1 MFRSFLFGK
10 KQIAGV
16 LVTAMAALVFLCLH
30 MSAYGAPDNGNDDD
44 TDTTGL
50 EEERDRN
57 QEKLDEVE
65 ASLEELAGEKED
77 VEAQIEEVTEALVEV
92 MADIDELT
100 EQIVAKEAEIA
111 EAQVEYDA
119 AVADE
124 NAQYEAMKV
133 RIKYMYEKG
142 DSDYVMLLTQAG
154 SMADFLTKADY
165 IEDLYEYDRNMLA
178 TYQETVARVAELQ
191 EKLEQ
196 EKSTLLSLQ
205 SDALAEQEYME
216 EIQAELEATAAEY
229 ASEIL
234 AKEGEAAE
242 YEAII
247 ATQNAEIKR
256 RQEEAARRAAEEA
269 RRRAEEAARL
279 AAQKAAEEAA
289 QKAAEDAAKQRQE
302 AVDQVADAADTG
314 VVKTTNKVSYDVSSI
329 YSAGGSELGKSLAA
343 YACKFIGNPYVPGG
357 TSLTDGADC
366 SGFVYSVYKDFGYS
380 VPRTS
385 FALRSAG
392 TEVSYEN
399 AQPGDVICYPGHVGI
414 YIGNGMIV
422 HASTQKTGI
431 KVSNANYRGF
441 ITIRRII

>member
-1 MFRSFLFGK
+1 MIRRYLFGK
-10 KQIAGV
+10 KQIARV
-16 LVTAMAALVFLCLH
+16 LITAVAALVFLCLN
-30 MSAYGAPDNGNDDD
+30 MSAYGAPDNGNGDD

-119 AVADE
+119 AVEEE

-133 RIKYMYEKG
+133 RIKYMYETG

-178 TYQETVARVAELQ
+178 TYQETVQKVAELQ

-196 EKSTLLSLQ
+196 EKSNLLSLQ

-216 EIQAELEATAAEY
+216 QIQSELEATAAEY

-289 QKAAEDAAKQRQE
+289 KKAAEDAARRQE
-302 AVDQVADAADTG
+302 SVDQVADAADTG
-314 VVKTTNKVSYDVSSI
+314 VVQTTNKVSYDVSSI
-329 YSAGGSELGKSLAA
+329 YSAGGSELGKSIAA

-357 TSLTDGADC
+357 TSLTEGADC

-399 AQPGDVICYPGHVGI
+399 AQPGDVVCYPGHVGI